1 MMIDWL
7 DGFKLLQ
14 PGDFLR
20 EHPTNDAELICLIQE
35 KEEFMLSTLEFFGLP
50 KNYMEGAGHF
60 PWWGKEKKDDKL
72 AQARKRAATKG
83 GKAKVKNAALE
94 KAKKKRGIE
103 KKVEEVKPTYFD
115 IAVFQQCFK
124 RFVACDGRVRSV
136 ARQMLLRDLNRTMK
150 VFLDEHKEMSYK
162 KCVDVF
168 ELARLLATEGFDQ
181 DPVLNENMA
190 SILLCFGEIEH
201 DIQYGERIP
210 PETEDERKLRF
221 IAEVKAK
228 ELEDAIKEA

>member
-1 MMIDWL
+1 
-7 DGFKLLQ
+7 
-14 PGDFLR
+14 
-20 EHPTNDAELICLIQE
+20 
-35 KEEFMLSTLEFFGLP
+35 
-50 KNYMEGAGHF
+50 
-60 PWWGKEKKDDKL
+60 
-72 AQARKRAATKG
+72 
-83 GKAKVKNAALE
+83 
-94 KAKKKRGIE
+94 
-103 KKVEEVKPTYFD
+103 
-115 IAVFQQCFK
+115 
-124 RFVACDGRVRSV
+124 
-136 ARQMLLRDLNRTMK
+136 MK